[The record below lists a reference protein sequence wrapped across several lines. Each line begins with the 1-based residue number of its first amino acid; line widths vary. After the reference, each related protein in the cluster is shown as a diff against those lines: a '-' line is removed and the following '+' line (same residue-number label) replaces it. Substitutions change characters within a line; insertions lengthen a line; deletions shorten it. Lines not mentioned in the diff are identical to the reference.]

1 MLGKERSFQ
10 QDFAFG
16 LRQLSDIALL
26 GLSPGVRSNLRDA
39 GDGPY
44 RGHPDPPRH
53 KAKRLPDRTNEYES
67 GGGKVIIRV
76 GRYGFDD
83 VVGFGLDQIRRS
95 AFTSGQVAVL
105 DCFLEVVYF
114 TMRANVAPDRR
125 RSLWERALAVGRL
138 APREITDPRD
148 AANLVLRAIEVG
160 APLLSTPLGEKVGED
175 LHELARFSGD
185 LPGGERI
192 QRGSRSRCG
201 REASGDH
208 TRLILKRTFVMSRPA
223 NTVW

>member
-1 MLGKERSFQ
+1 MQAMDRIEAIL
-10 QDFAFG
+10 
-16 LRQLSDIALL
+16 I
-26 GLSPGVRSNLRDA
+26 
-39 GDGPY
+39 
-44 RGHPDPPRH
+44 PPRH

-138 APREITDPRD
+138 TPQEITDPRD

-208 TRLILKRTFVMSRPA
+208 PAHSQAYFRDVSSGEYGVVKVGTRPCEEKTRREVDNAL
-223 NTVW
+223 